1 MYTSHPVLSIR
12 IQQHPV
18 PGNPGRRF
26 IIGRRRA
33 YYRVAGTERKL
44 PYDTVSKRKFDF
56 RAFAFLKF
64 SPWAPACSAVLS
76 AERRGLSAS

>member
-1 MYTSHPVLSIR
+1 MH
-12 IQQHPV
+12 
-18 PGNPGRRF
+18 
-26 IIGRRRA
+26 
-33 YYRVAGTERKL
+33 
-44 PYDTVSKRKFDF
+44 TVSKRKFDF